1 MSIIM
6 IIIGIII
13 TIIITI
19 IIIITVIILEI
30 NHLFAPFASL
40 CMHNLTLTLTQM
52 HFLEFW

>member
-1 MSIIM
+1 M